1 MTERGRDCSVLM
13 FNDYVRVKCS
23 MEMSVHERTEDSDS
37 ELMPL
42 NGVGESDPILWVGSD
57 SMTGYG
63 VGETGVFL
71 GADLQ

>member
-1 MTERGRDCSVLM
+1 MGEDPRFLDCAPRARNDREGGVTVPVLM

-42 NGVGESDPILWVGSD
+42 NGVGESDPILWWGRTV
-57 SMTGYG
+57 
-63 VGETGVFL
+63 
-71 GADLQ
+71 

>member
-1 MTERGRDCSVLM
+1 MLM

-42 NGVGESDPILWVGSD
+42 NGVGESDPILWWGRTV
-57 SMTGYG
+57 
-63 VGETGVFL
+63 
-71 GADLQ
+71 